1 MEMTISAVQLGA
13 SSQPQAK
20 ASDSG
25 FSDVLTEVR
34 TASPQVQDNAVQ
46 YTSEQPSEQPV
57 QTETAEN
64 TVGVQVLTENISVEF
79 EETVVQLI
87 SKASGGTKEET
98 DRIID
103 ALLEILKK
111 MKNDSD
117 EDPSINLVMEL
128 LASMMG
134 ETENTPMFD
143 FRIAATETSVTAV
156 STEITAIL
164 SAESESAETA
174 PQLPVQN
181 NENIQNT
188 ENIQNAEIPQNPEA
202 PVLQADA
209 QPADL
214 HTAASN
220 ETVEI
225 TAADAQPEMSDF
237 TVKPDGVQAKPAEGY
252 EKLLNDILS
261 EARKEL
267 NLTKAEFKPVQEP
280 VPTKT
285 DIRPQTETVTGTVR
299 PFTHKDGT
307 DELNSI
313 LGVTTEEAPDKQQEI
328 KPAPVIQDTS
338 AALTGNV
345 PQKTE
350 VVANETEVRV
360 EAPLPEQ
367 QLADE
372 ILSKPETLNGGRTE
386 FTMELNPE
394 SLGKITVRLVSTE
407 GRVEVN
413 ITAENDA
420 TRQLL
425 EARAEN
431 IGTALRNNGVELE
444 RYQVVSGQEEAQLM
458 QENYDGSS
466 KNPYGRNDEEQQ
478 QEENGDDFL
487 EILQQL

>member
-1 MEMTISAVQLGA
+1 MEMTISAVQLSA

-34 TASPQVQDNAVQ
+34 TASPQVKDNTAQ
-46 YTSEQPSEQPV
+46 YTSEQQASEYV
-57 QTETAEN
+57 QTEAPESTVEVQASAE
-64 TVGVQVLTENISVEF
+64 TISVEF

-87 SKASGGTKEET
+87 SNASNGTKEEN

-111 MKNDSD
+111 MKDNSD

-128 LASMMG
+128 LASMLS
-134 ETENTPMFD
+134 ETETAPVFD
-143 FRIAATETSVTAV
+143 FGMTATETSVTAV
-156 STEITAIL
+156 NTEITAIL

-174 PQLPVQN
+174 TGIPVQTA
-181 NENIQNT
+181 ENIQSQTVDIASPVT
-188 ENIQNAEIPQNPEA
+188 ETRQTAQQSEAADLPETEIPTESATANP
-202 PVLQADA
+202 
-209 QPADL
+209 
-214 HTAASN
+214 S
-220 ETVEI
+220 
-225 TAADAQPEMSDF
+225 
-237 TVKPDGVQAKPAEGY
+237 EGY
-252 EKLLNDILS
+252 EKLLNDILV

-267 NLTKAEFKPVQEP
+267 NLTKAEFKPVSEQNLTEAP
-280 VPTKT
+280 AQS
-285 DIRPQTETVTGTVR
+285 QTETVTSTVR

-313 LGVTTEEAPDKQQEI
+313 LGMTTEETSEQQEI
-328 KPAPVIQDTS
+328 KPAPIIQDAS

-350 VVANETEVRV
+350 VVVNETEIKV

-458 QENYDGSS
+458 QESYDGSS

>member
-1 MEMTISAVQLGA
+1 MEMTISAVQLSA

-46 YTSEQPSEQPV
+46 YTSEQQTSEYV
-57 QTETAEN
+57 QTEAPES
-64 TVGVQVLTENISVEF
+64 TVVVQASTENISVEF

-87 SKASGGTKEET
+87 SNASGGTKEEN

-111 MKNDSD
+111 MKDNSD
-117 EDPSINLVMEL
+117 EDPSIDLVMEL
-128 LASMMG
+128 LASMLG
-134 ETENTPMFD
+134 ETETAPVFD
-143 FRIAATETSVTAV
+143 FRMTATETSVTAV
-156 STEITAIL
+156 NTEINAIL
-164 SAESESAETA
+164 SAESETAETA
-174 PQLPVQN
+174 TGIPVQTA
-181 NENIQNT
+181 ENAQPQTAGTSAAETQQTAQQSAAIGLPET
-188 ENIQNAEIPQNPEA
+188 EIPAENVTANP
-202 PVLQADA
+202 
-209 QPADL
+209 
-214 HTAASN
+214 S
-220 ETVEI
+220 
-225 TAADAQPEMSDF
+225 
-237 TVKPDGVQAKPAEGY
+237 EGY
-252 EKLLNDILS
+252 EKLLNDILA

-267 NLTKAEFKPVQEP
+267 NLTKAEFKPVPEQTLTEAP
-280 VPTKT
+280 AQ
-285 DIRPQTETVTGTVR
+285 PQTETVTSTVR

-313 LGVTTEEAPDKQQEI
+313 LGMTTEETSEQQEI
-328 KPAPVIQDTS
+328 KPAPIIQDAS

-350 VVANETEVRV
+350 VVVNETEIKV

-458 QENYDGSS
+458 QESYDGSS